1 MAPVGE
7 VAADPP
13 RGMAYHLYIVLD
25 DQTTPKTNGN
35 TLILHL
41 LYE

>member
-7 VAADPP
+7 VAADLP
-13 RGMAYHLYIVLD
+13 RCTAKHHYIVLD

-41 LYE
+41 L